1 MAPAAKETSSR
12 KFTTAAQFTTEPMF
26 KQERKFTAER
36 GLWPPEESP
45 EPGTDKTPL
54 SLSERLKDGLEKY
67 GGVALATWMV
77 LFLSTWLL
85 FYVFLNTG
93 IDAVAVMKRLG
104 FDLSGLNLKVS
115 ARVAAGLLGPQ
126 A

>member
-1 MAPAAKETSSR
+1 MAPAATETSAR
-12 KFTTAAQFTTEPMF
+12 KFTTAAQFKTEPMF

-45 EPGTDKTPL
+45 EPGTDTPL
-54 SLSERLKDGLEKY
+54 SLTQRLKEGLEKY

-115 ARVAAGLLGPQ
+115 ACVAAGLLGQQ